1 MVDLL
6 LLLRRPASS
15 WPRPA
20 SSLTSRWK
28 ETLARLDPALEHA
41 PDPAP
46 DSSSSCWQS
55 SEDAAP
61 SLDINSRDSDY
72 LNLINSLIMPAS
84 LEFVAAD
91 KSKYLFGLCY
101 KIFN

>member
-6 LLLRRPASS
+6 LLLRPPASS

-28 ETLARLDPALEHA
+28 ETLARLEPAPDPALEHA
-41 PDPAP
+41 PDW
-46 DSSSSCWQS
+46 SSSCWQS

-91 KSKYLFGLCY
+91 KSKYLFGFWY